1 MSTLYD
7 FSCIMFQDS
16 PFPIKRSYAAVA
28 SLKEAVQR
36 RWAGSEHVIISTDDA
51 ESDGYYQPDIEWVKV
66 SDSETGAIIE
76 VFVAYEVKEH
86 VPPLGIVWEKDPEL
100 DHACGNVCIS
110 CGGPGE

>member
-1 MSTLYD
+1 MSALYD

-28 SLKEAVQR
+28 SLKEAVQN
-36 RWAGSEHVIISTDDA
+36 RWAYSDYDHDIISSKDA
-51 ESDGYYQPDIEWVKV
+51 ETYGWDTHGIEWVKV
-66 SDSETGAIIE
+66 SNSETGAIIE

-86 VPPLGIVWEKDPEL
+86 VPPLGIVHEL

-110 CGGPGE
+110 CGGPGL

>member
-1 MSTLYD
+1 MRTLYD

-51 ESDGYYQPDIEWVKV
+51 ESDSYYQHGIEWVKV
-66 SDSETGAIIE
+66 SNSETGAIIE

-86 VPPLGIVWEKDPEL
+86 VPPLGIVHEL

-110 CGGPGE
+110 CGGPGL